1 MLSKSPGRLK
11 NVIRDP
17 VGWDPVQ
24 LKLLTNV
31 GRARKALMS
40 VDVLSSTV
48 SEAVSSCVV
57 IAATDSVSD
66 PRASMYDVS
75 PSVSITAELGVKG
88 CVEGPFEEPALRIVR
103 IRLGV
108 PSAATFA
115 VGGVTEFVEVAVF
128 SYREMLKPLKVSG
141 MILIV
146 KDGNIALHSSEVHY
160 SNACKI
166 TCFLKVF
173 VGIGKDLG

>member
-1 MLSKSPGRLK
+1 
-11 NVIRDP
+11 
-17 VGWDPVQ
+17 
-24 LKLLTNV
+24 
-31 GRARKALMS
+31 MS

-48 SEAVSSCVV
+48 NEAVSSCVV

-66 PRASMYDVS
+66 PRASTYDVS

-88 CVEGPFEEPALRIVR
+88 SVEGPFDVPALRTVR

-115 VGGVTEFVEVAVF
+115 VGGVVSVVAVF

-141 MILIV
+141 MILMM

-166 TCFLKVF
+166 TCFLKIL